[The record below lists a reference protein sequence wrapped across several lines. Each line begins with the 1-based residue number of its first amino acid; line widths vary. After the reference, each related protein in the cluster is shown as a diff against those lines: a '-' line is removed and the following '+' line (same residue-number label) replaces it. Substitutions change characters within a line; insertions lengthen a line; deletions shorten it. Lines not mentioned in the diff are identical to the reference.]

1 MDRLKA
7 SFIGSKLAITRIV
20 TSVLPI
26 AALFLPLFRA
36 DLSAASA
43 ELPTKFDALKLY
55 ELVDKGNTGAF
66 FDCIL
71 SAGVGGKIFLA
82 GIVCLALGIVALLL
96 HLILLFLSCS
106 PKGKIRNLT
115 LSALMVVFPCVSA
128 VLMIFANYKGFAGTV
143 STVGTYLFITLAS
156 ANLLVEQLTFW
167 QGIEITH
174 KQCYVG
180 GIPIEEYFEMQEKGV
195 PHEEIRAEMYRRLS
209 EQQREKER
217 ELEERT
223 REHEHHH
230 GKEASAQ

>member
-1 MDRLKA
+1 
-7 SFIGSKLAITRIV
+7 
-20 TSVLPI
+20 
-26 AALFLPLFRA
+26 
-36 DLSAASA
+36 
-43 ELPTKFDALKLY
+43 
-55 ELVDKGNTGAF
+55 
-66 FDCIL
+66 
-71 SAGVGGKIFLA
+71 
-82 GIVCLALGIVALLL
+82 
-96 HLILLFLSCS
+96 
-106 PKGKIRNLT
+106 
-115 LSALMVVFPCVSA
+115 MVVFPCVSA